1 MQPPCPTKQSTKEQT
16 MDKANWPPKSAED
29 MSALQ
34 EQYGSDVNI
43 AEAVNL
49 TPSAITCARQKLGV
63 PVYSRHNFWSEGRI
77 AQITKLWAQGLSANA
92 IAEQMGCTR
101 NAVVGKAHRLEL
113 AARPNPIKP
122 RSNGEPSDRTVAR
135 RRQVAR
141 DTALQTS
148 ESKQTHAEMVEHTSR
163 QRPMQTFGPVTSC
176 QWIEGEAR
184 ARDFCGDRTLPG
196 KSYCQPHYAR
206 AYLPPKVKAA

>member
-1 MQPPCPTKQSTKEQT
+1 

-49 TPSAITCARQKLGV
+49 TPSAITIARQKLGV
-63 PVYSRHNFWSEGRI
+63 PVYSRHTFWTERRI
-77 AQITKLWAQGLSANA
+77 AQLTELWAEGVTANA

-101 NAVVGKAHRLEL
+101 NAVIGKSHRLEL
-113 AARPNPIKP
+113 PARPSPIRPKDGP
-122 RSNGEPSDRTVAR
+122 LSERTAAR

-206 AYLPPKVKAA
+206 AYLPPKVKSA